1 MTPAREMGQG
11 LLPGVVETSLP
22 AGCMREELMGETGYG
37 TDAQL
42 SGERRFI
49 RPMVPGDAWQGV
61 KRATNQQYFRTGSS
75 MVGSFGVGGRGA
87 YDLSVGNTLFSLS
100 PAAAPFHGG
109 VLCSIPEMGEDYE
122 LGGAGFVSRAIDFP
136 VIDREVGVEVAAEA
150 GAVVVSV
157 SEVRAPAPAATGD
170 DEQLIEN
177 GAGAFAVQ
185 GDLAARAVDWY
196 RHYVSLL
203 RRLSSGHTPVAI
215 VSYCGQGSTTEGVR
229 RAGGSAHGND
239 LGDEPRYI
247 GRFGEETF
255 SKGDPTSVSE
265 LRDLRKRTRAFVT
278 LVTPPC
284 GAGGAAEDSVVTK
297 VRDACVGAGGLYAI
311 ELEVS
316 VEEEARSEVEQRL
329 LTGALFGLRV
339 DRPRLLETNF
349 GFRVDQALV
358 GPGRELRRAD
368 ERYRRTMCE
377 CPAAMGLDEDH
388 MDQQGLARAAPP
400 VYGEYV
406 FGQAAMQEV
415 KRRFGLEAITFDEYL
430 ANPERSR
437 RLMSHWLRG
446 VGGASPDQGVE
457 LVAAFAAVAS
467 AGEYRLGETLAS
479 TSSRAQAGLSDE
491 PRPPQYRPRY
501 LEGEEA
507 PVAAASEASVT
518 TAEARELF
526 YSWAGDFDAF
536 SGPAA
541 WWEAMT
547 AVKPVERMGVGPTLA
562 KLHGRNSLLFLPPGQ
577 LSKAMPRILAVVR
590 AARGTR
596 VTVHAFGAREE
607 SDLRAWG
614 FRLVRRVRRGKPSY
628 AVEGRDATL
637 GRCGSFW
644 ALGDASSSQAAAVD
658 YALAESAMDPRDR
671 PGAKV
676 EPSSAKTAR
685 SYAPLPWEKERWDI
699 GLPPEIDEIMAR
711 RGVGIYPWEE
721 VKPTE
726 VPFYKWE
733 NSEGLLK
740 SIAEA
745 DRALLAGAME
755 YVPAHR
761 LPEILESSTIS
772 PWTIVDQGG
781 GKWRLCHDYS
791 VGTNRVVPTAAF
803 SLPSV
808 WDVQANIKP
817 GSHFAKY
824 DIRDGFWHVPVA
836 DDSRRRLVVR
846 HPGTGRLLWCSRL
859 PFGYVESPRLF
870 CAMTEAIIER
880 LRNQA
885 AGLGIHFHV
894 FVDDVLCVGDTE
906 ELTRRGMAMLEAEFA
921 ARGIQ
926 WAPHKRRGPCRCIE
940 FLGLLLCNVEGLRGI
955 TITRKRRDRLA
966 ADIESWLALEPEE
979 GGLRVEPREL
989 ASFLGKLVFV
999 SQVVRGGRTYMQG
1012 MLGQLK
1018 GFVVDWQRGKVK
1030 PGAGTWQD
1038 LELTSSFWRDLRWW
1052 RDHLDARSLTPFEV
1066 TQVAAEAVLAGT
1078 DASNWGTGQVLWLD
1092 GAREEAVLAFTHAER
1107 RRPINWR
1114 ELLGIVRVCEVGGE
1128 RLRGKTVLIET
1139 DNMAARGAA
1148 AKLSSKAVDMQEL
1161 VRRLLRLSER
1171 YGFVIRVTHTPGSK
1185 LDRPDQTSRGDA
1197 VEEPRFRLR
1206 EDIFERLSERY
1217 GPFTSFIGAEREFSR
1232 RAPESSPLSGG
1243 RRMWVHPTSSTVGS
1257 ALRRVQE
1264 SMVGGMGRKPIALA
1278 LVPSD
1283 GDPAWAKM
1291 LRHGLVVGSFA
1302 AGSPCLSSR
1311 TLSGWSDCANRRPL
1325 SLVLFPRAAGA
1336 RVRQV
1341 ERNFELERAALVPG
1355 SFVYALAQGGG
1366 AGSLCQVVDDT
1377 DGDLVVEY
1385 WRLDLTKAARQVARG
1400 PVFVREKIRDRTP
1413 YEANPT
1419 EFWSVDHIVGPS
1431 TFTGGGLVERRAF
1444 DFARANVEIS
1454 REGGVWR
1461 PDGGW
1466 AGSASSSPGELSPGE
1481 PSYVEWA
1488 PDGDSNDLPAVA
1500 PPEMLEAVAGDLAAV
1515 FALQCAVNRG
1525 TEGRLASKAKRVIGG
1540 PTEGESGA
1548 CRQLCQYGGGGIVCG
1563 GCRVP
1568 FRVGETME
1576 ARGLGLVHVAGACR
1590 EACDRAT
1597 ADLAVRSEMAASRET
1612 VYYGLYSDALG
1623 ISAVYTDLEEVAAAT
1638 DDDGAGTPYSICSS
1652 FASYEEAL
1660 KFVRV
1665 TTVARAAGA
1674 GATAGVIVLA
1684 PPVIKGS
1691 GVKRA
1696 HLFEKL
1702 SDQRLAMIDRCI
1714 AGQCGIEHDEGS
1726 TCCLGGCGRRLH
1738 VTTCAQMGSGYAALG
1753 NFRCV
1758 SCRLAD
1764 MVVTGSFA
1772 EPSEE
1777 IERVVKRTMV
1787 LELNQGKETTAAG
1800 FADYTRLEERYA
1812 MGMGRIL
1819 DGADLHLPRH
1829 NAECFKNFLTW
1840 MAIDADRA
1848 RSIES
1853 VMRMAGTM
1861 MAKLGL
1867 PDVTKIGSVKAH
1879 AKDLLDGIC
1888 MEHETATTA
1897 TPAMLKWCIETGID
1911 ERFKGA
1917 FVSKRE
1923 KVQFLCEGVGGCRIG
1938 EVCGGGE
1945 SHGVLANN
1953 LAFLEDPSV
1962 TDPMVRSVV
1971 ELKIEHSK
1979 TGFSRTLNLAS
1990 VTGTSKIRVADV
2002 FMDYCK
2008 EAGFKMVTTV
2018 QAGVRVTRP
2027 DFWVVR
2033 VSLLGLDETGLIK
2046 LLRVLEKEKS
2056 PEVQQQLATT
2066 KSEARRRHIA
2076 TGSESQQKKYINVAA
2091 GDSTNRRLSDLAGR
2105 LTALGYVAQLVDG
2118 PLLMST
2124 TGGLRQMPKIMPYS
2138 TSSASAPTKEL
2149 LTNAW
2154 LAGFVDGL
2162 SQDDDLDLPPG
2173 QKPKWST
2180 HSLRRLADTVA
2191 RRYRCETGV
2200 TEDQID
2206 IYFGWN
2212 EKILL
2217 KAMQVHY
2224 ASLSIKER
2232 MMLAKITGML

>member
-1 MTPAREMGQG
+1 
-11 LLPGVVETSLP
+11 
-22 AGCMREELMGETGYG
+22 
-37 TDAQL
+37 
-42 SGERRFI
+42 
-49 RPMVPGDAWQGV
+49 
-61 KRATNQQYFRTGSS
+61 
-75 MVGSFGVGGRGA
+75 
-87 YDLSVGNTLFSLS
+87 
-100 PAAAPFHGG
+100 
-109 VLCSIPEMGEDYE
+109 
-122 LGGAGFVSRAIDFP
+122 
-136 VIDREVGVEVAAEA
+136 
-150 GAVVVSV
+150 
-157 SEVRAPAPAATGD
+157 
-170 DEQLIEN
+170 
-177 GAGAFAVQ
+177 
-185 GDLAARAVDWY
+185 
-196 RHYVSLL
+196 
-203 RRLSSGHTPVAI
+203 
-215 VSYCGQGSTTEGVR
+215 
-229 RAGGSAHGND
+229 
-239 LGDEPRYI
+239 
-247 GRFGEETF
+247 
-255 SKGDPTSVSE
+255 
-265 LRDLRKRTRAFVT
+265 
-278 LVTPPC
+278 
-284 GAGGAAEDSVVTK
+284 
-297 VRDACVGAGGLYAI
+297 
-311 ELEVS
+311 
-316 VEEEARSEVEQRL
+316 
-329 LTGALFGLRV
+329 
-339 DRPRLLETNF
+339 
-349 GFRVDQALV
+349 
-358 GPGRELRRAD
+358 
-368 ERYRRTMCE
+368 
-377 CPAAMGLDEDH
+377 
-388 MDQQGLARAAPP
+388 
-400 VYGEYV
+400 
-406 FGQAAMQEV
+406 
-415 KRRFGLEAITFDEYL
+415 
-430 ANPERSR
+430 
-437 RLMSHWLRG
+437 
-446 VGGASPDQGVE
+446 
-457 LVAAFAAVAS
+457 
-467 AGEYRLGETLAS
+467 
-479 TSSRAQAGLSDE
+479 
-491 PRPPQYRPRY
+491 
-501 LEGEEA
+501 
-507 PVAAASEASVT
+507 
-518 TAEARELF
+518 
-526 YSWAGDFDAF
+526 
-536 SGPAA
+536 
-541 WWEAMT
+541 
-547 AVKPVERMGVGPTLA
+547 
-562 KLHGRNSLLFLPPGQ
+562 
-577 LSKAMPRILAVVR
+577 
-590 AARGTR
+590 
-596 VTVHAFGAREE
+596 
-607 SDLRAWG
+607 
-614 FRLVRRVRRGKPSY
+614 
-628 AVEGRDATL
+628 
-637 GRCGSFW
+637 
-644 ALGDASSSQAAAVD
+644 
-658 YALAESAMDPRDR
+658 
-671 PGAKV
+671 
-676 EPSSAKTAR
+676 
-685 SYAPLPWEKERWDI
+685 
-699 GLPPEIDEIMAR
+699 
-711 RGVGIYPWEE
+711 
-721 VKPTE
+721 
-726 VPFYKWE
+726 
-733 NSEGLLK
+733 
-740 SIAEA
+740 
-745 DRALLAGAME
+745 
-755 YVPAHR
+755 
-761 LPEILESSTIS
+761 
-772 PWTIVDQGG
+772 
-781 GKWRLCHDYS
+781 
-791 VGTNRVVPTAAF
+791 
-803 SLPSV
+803 
-808 WDVQANIKP
+808 
-817 GSHFAKY
+817 
-824 DIRDGFWHVPVA
+824 
-836 DDSRRRLVVR
+836 
-846 HPGTGRLLWCSRL
+846 
-859 PFGYVESPRLF
+859 
-870 CAMTEAIIER
+870 
-880 LRNQA
+880 
-885 AGLGIHFHV
+885 
-894 FVDDVLCVGDTE
+894 
-906 ELTRRGMAMLEAEFA
+906 
-921 ARGIQ
+921 
-926 WAPHKRRGPCRCIE
+926 
-940 FLGLLLCNVEGLRGI
+940 
-955 TITRKRRDRLA
+955 
-966 ADIESWLALEPEE
+966 
-979 GGLRVEPREL
+979 
-989 ASFLGKLVFV
+989 
-999 SQVVRGGRTYMQG
+999 
-1012 MLGQLK
+1012 
-1018 GFVVDWQRGKVK
+1018 
-1030 PGAGTWQD
+1030 
-1038 LELTSSFWRDLRWW
+1038 
-1052 RDHLDARSLTPFEV
+1052 
-1066 TQVAAEAVLAGT
+1066 
-1078 DASNWGTGQVLWLD
+1078 
-1092 GAREEAVLAFTHAER
+1092 
-1107 RRPINWR
+1107 
-1114 ELLGIVRVCEVGGE
+1114 
-1128 RLRGKTVLIET
+1128 
-1139 DNMAARGAA
+1139 
-1148 AKLSSKAVDMQEL
+1148 
-1161 VRRLLRLSER
+1161 
-1171 YGFVIRVTHTPGSK
+1171 
-1185 LDRPDQTSRGDA
+1185 
-1197 VEEPRFRLR
+1197 
-1206 EDIFERLSERY
+1206 
-1217 GPFTSFIGAEREFSR
+1217 
-1232 RAPESSPLSGG
+1232 
-1243 RRMWVHPTSSTVGS
+1243 
-1257 ALRRVQE
+1257 
-1264 SMVGGMGRKPIALA
+1264 
-1278 LVPSD
+1278 
-1283 GDPAWAKM
+1283 
-1291 LRHGLVVGSFA
+1291 
-1302 AGSPCLSSR
+1302 
-1311 TLSGWSDCANRRPL
+1311 
-1325 SLVLFPRAAGA
+1325 
-1336 RVRQV
+1336 
-1341 ERNFELERAALVPG
+1341 
-1355 SFVYALAQGGG
+1355 
-1366 AGSLCQVVDDT
+1366 VVDDA

-1466 AGSASSSPGELSPGE
+1466 AGSASSSPGEPSPGE

-1488 PDGDSNDLPAVA
+1488 PDGDAADLPAFA
-1500 PPEMLEAVAGDLAAV
+1500 PPETLEAVAGDLAAV

-1525 TEGRLASKAKRVIGG
+1525 TEGRLAPKAKKVIGG

-1590 EACDRAT
+1590 DACDRTT
-1597 ADLAVRSEMAASRET
+1597 ADMAGQLEMAASRPT

-1623 ISAVYTDLEEVAAAT
+1623 ISAVYTDLGEVAAAT

-1674 GATAGVIVLA
+1674 GATAGVIALA

-1696 HLFEKL
+1696 HLVEKL

-1714 AGQCGIEHDEGS
+1714 DGQCGIEHDEGS

-1738 VTTCAQMGSGYAALG
+1738 ITTCAQMGSGYAALG

-1764 MVVTGSFA
+1764 MVVAGSIA

-1962 TDPMVRSVV
+1962 TDPMARSVV

-1979 TGFSRTLNLAS
+1979 TGFSRTLNLAA

-2091 GDSTNRRLSDLAGR
+2091 GDSSNRRLSDLTGR

-2118 PLLMST
+2118 PLLLST

-2191 RRYRCETGV
+2191 RRYRGETGV